1 MIHTFE
7 IKQRMTIEKFRN
19 IAGNTFE
26 QDEIDCF
33 LSGDTTMLS
42 LSPYRYLGVND
53 IDIYKAN
60 DGFIILCMIINP
72 QSMITQSIT
81 LDLFECSPSS
91 LQALSERF
99 TSTLECI
106 GLYPFPAITQWFV
119 SRIDYALDLNTENV
133 DKYVALSKKE
143 LRPAWFIDYTIKEG
157 SSYPESKSVSL
168 NFYDKEDQVR
178 KRMAAVP
185 AFNRLL
191 ADAHNRF
198 RTEVQCHTTKIKA
211 LKDKLGLPNTRLGN
225 FLSEEIA
232 LDLIHYYYRYL
243 MGYGA
248 FYSLSEAERI
258 VNAQRWRGDRKNK
271 FIEWLR
277 IAAAHD
283 NLTIAKAN
291 ALRAGDI
298 CRATLSTYTNLSN
311 SCGINFLTLPPEWGI
326 TYLRNPL
333 APRRGL

>member
-7 IKQRMTIEKFRN
+7 IKHTFSLEKFNN
-19 IAGNTFE
+19 IAGNTFDQE
-26 QDEIDCF
+26 QIDSF
-33 LSGDTTMLS
+33 LHGDTAVLS

-99 TSTLECI
+99 TATLEQI
-106 GLYPFPAITQWFV
+106 GLYPFPTITEWFV
-119 SRIDYALDLNTENV
+119 SRIDYALDLHTDNV

-143 LRPAWFIDYTIKEG
+143 LRPAWFIDYTVKEG

-178 KRMAAVP
+178 KKMSAVP
-185 AFNRLL
+185 SFDQLL
-191 ADAHNRF
+191 AAAHNRF
-198 RTEVQCHTTKIKA
+198 RVEVQCHTTKIKA
-211 LKDKLGLPNTRLGN
+211 VREKLGLSSTRLGN
-225 FLSEEIA
+225 FLSEDIA

-248 FYSLSEAERI
+248 FYSLAEAERI
-258 VNAQRWRGDRKNK
+258 VNSQKWRGDRKAK
-271 FIEWLR
+271 FIEWLNFV
-277 IAAAHD
+277 AAHD

-291 ALRAGDI
+291 ALRAGSI

-311 SCGINFLTLPPEWGI
+311 RCGINFLTLPPEWGL

-333 APRRGL
+333 APKG